1 MKGNNLYVA
10 IWVIGGLV
18 FSFAWKHQPHQ
29 PDLNEK
35 NGLPGNKPSRPSE
48 GNPSYVMPHV
58 SGADAVQQWQKLMAE
73 LRPVSDV
80 TLLVFRVLW
89 F

>member
-1 MKGNNLYVA
+1 MKGNNLYVV

-18 FSFAWKHQPHQ
+18 SSFAWKHQ

-73 LRPVSDV
+73 LRPMSDV